1 VYCLV
6 KKVTIFYSIYSI
18 NNDVGS

>member
-6 KKVTIFYSIYSI
+6 KKVTFIYSTYSI